1 MCHWVEQKS
10 RRKPARKGSNDK
22 EPSEKDAGKEAV
34 SDGRRIKNC
43 LFVDCTIPAS
53 TALATENCL
62 FRNCKFTRDMG
73 KDPVIETEIETI
85 LYFDGDRM
93 PEAPKTPDGA
103 RLVFKPVAEAK
114 DTNFGSIVRY
124 TISRGRLDFE

>member
-1 MCHWVEQKS
+1 MKVVNCTFHNGKFLPFDY
-10 RRKPARKGSNDK
+10 K
-22 EPSEKDAGKEAV
+22 KDAGKEAV